1 LQFLTILGMLMSIPP
16 PALSDFRFSHTLRVR
31 WVEVDMQKIVFN
43 GHYLM
48 YFDTAVAQYWR
59 GLAMPYEEAMHE
71 LGGDL
76 YVAKAVI
83 EYKASARYEDRLR
96 VCLKLSRIGNSSMTF
111 TGAIFCDGKL
121 LVTGELVYVY
131 ANPTSQKSQ
140 TVPDVLRSWL
150 LDFEAGQPMTR
161 LEVGNWQTL
170 GTTAMALRT
179 EVFVEEQGV
188 PLALEHDELDGQS
201 EHAVVFNRLD
211 QPIATGRLLPA
222 EGGVSPKVARIGR
235 MAVKRVLRG
244 SGLGEAVLQALL
256 DVACSRGNLE
266 VLLHAQT
273 SAQDFYAK
281 FGFKADDE
289 IFEEA
294 GIEHITMRLNLI
306 SPAK

>member
-1 LQFLTILGMLMSIPP
+1 MTP
-16 PALSDFRFSHTLRVR
+16 SDFRFSHTLRVR

-59 GLAMPYEEAMHE
+59 GLAMPYEEAMHQ

-76 YVAKAVI
+76 YVAKAVL

-96 VCLKLSRIGNSSMTF
+96 VCLKLSRIGNSSTTF

-131 ANPTSQKSQ
+131 ADPATQKSQ
-140 TVPDVLRSWL
+140 SVPDVLRSWL
-150 LDFEAGQPMTR
+150 LDFEAGKPMTR
-161 LEVGNWQTL
+161 LEVGDWQTL
-170 GTTAMALRT
+170 GKNAMALRT

-188 PLALEHDELDGQS
+188 PLELEQDEWDAKS
-201 EHAVVFNRLD
+201 EHAIVFNRLG

-222 EGGVSPKVARIGR
+222 EQGVSRIGR

-244 SGLGEAVLQALL
+244 SGLGEIVLQALL
-256 DVACSRGNLE
+256 DKACRRGDLE
-266 VLLHAQT
+266 VVLHAQT

-281 FGFKADDE
+281 FGFKPEGAKYA
-289 IFEEA
+289 EA
-294 GIEHITMRLNLI
+294 GIEHITMRKNLVA
-306 SPAK
+306 PEK

>member
-1 LQFLTILGMLMSIPP
+1 MQQSE
-16 PALSDFRFSHTLRVR
+16 FRFSHTLRVR

-59 GLAMPYEEAMHE
+59 ALAMPYEASMHQ

-76 YVAKAVI
+76 YVAKAVV

-131 ANPTSQKSQ
+131 ADPATQKSQ
-140 TVPDVLRSWL
+140 TVPDVLRNWL
-150 LDFEAGQPMTR
+150 LDFEAGKPMTR
-161 LEVGNWQTL
+161 LEVGDWQTL
-170 GTTAMALRT
+170 GKNAMLLRT

-188 PLALEHDELDGQS
+188 PLALEHDEWDDTC
-201 EHAVVFNRLD
+201 EHAVLFNRLD
-211 QPIATGRLLPA
+211 QPIATGRLLPTEA
-222 EGGVSPKVARIGR
+222 GVSPKVARIGR

-244 SGLGEAVLQALL
+244 SGLGEIVLQALL
-256 DVACSRGNLE
+256 DKASSRGDLE
-266 VLLHAQT
+266 VVLHAQT

-281 FGFKADDE
+281 FGFKADGE
-289 IFEEA
+289 IYEEA
-294 GIEHITMRLNLI
+294 GIAHVTMRKVL
-306 SPAK
+306 A